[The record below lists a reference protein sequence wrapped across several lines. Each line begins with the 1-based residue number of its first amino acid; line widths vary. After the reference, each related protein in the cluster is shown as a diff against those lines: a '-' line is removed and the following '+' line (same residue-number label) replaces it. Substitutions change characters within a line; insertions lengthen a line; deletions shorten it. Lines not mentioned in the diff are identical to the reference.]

1 MQRNFDPQSAKD
13 IILGG
18 GLKEGGVPGWVRTE
32 ASNTG
37 EITTI
42 CNNKLEF
49 LARGAEEGGYPCLS
63 QPRGY
68 FFYCATARHQ
78 SATVRTRPPKP
89 FFSFFLSSPFLLSFL
104 QEGNPYLGQ
113 DSSANVW
120 IITKEISLFLIFFFW
135 RHVSFLVV

>member
-49 LARGAEEGGYPCLS
+49 LAEQRREGTPAYLNPEGIFFIAR
-63 QPRGY
+63 QPG
-68 FFYCATARHQ
+68 T
-78 SATVRTRPPKP
+78 SLPPLGRVLLNRSSL
-89 FFSFFLSSPFLLSFL
+89 SFFLPPFFFLSFKRETL
-104 QEGNPYLGQ
+104 I
-113 DSSANVW
+113 SAK
-120 IITKEISLFLIFFFW
+120 TLP
-135 RHVSFLVV
+135 RTCG